1 MTSYNRSYDYYQWYM
16 HEIIIVAL
24 DLDSSINVTIDI
36 ATNNR
41 TTTIV
46 ISSDRNLCMIMSI
59 IIHTQK

>member
-41 TTTIV
+41 TTNIV
-46 ISSDRNLCMIMSI
+46 ISSDRNLSMIMSI
-59 IIHTQK
+59 NIHTQK